1 MKRDATILADTNDL
15 TKEEQVQYR
24 SASGREKRLTQV
36 NRSQEKIENISLQI
50 SNNENK
56 PVMSNYTKG
65 IKENGIE
72 EDNALQQSVE
82 RSDQP
87 TSELIGSQTEATEMT

>member
-1 MKRDATILADTNDL
+1 MVLA
-15 TKEEQVQYR
+15 
-24 SASGREKRLTQV
+24 
-36 NRSQEKIENISLQI
+36 NRSQEKKRNISLQI

-56 PVMSNYTKG
+56 PITSNYTKG

-72 EDNALQQSVE
+72 EDNALQQSIE

-87 TSELIGSQTEATEMT
+87 TSELTGSQTEVTEMT